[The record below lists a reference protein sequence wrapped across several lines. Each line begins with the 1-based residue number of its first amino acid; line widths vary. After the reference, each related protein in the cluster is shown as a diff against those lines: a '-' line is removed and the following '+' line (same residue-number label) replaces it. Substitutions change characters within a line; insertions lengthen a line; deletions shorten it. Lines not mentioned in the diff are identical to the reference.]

1 MDYFFFNLLYFICI
15 YKNEVK
21 LWDKITPPII
31 NKSDIYRNNKLR
43 DVVFKINNSII
54 KKRKKRVF
62 MVYLT

>member
-1 MDYFFFNLLYFICI
+1 MNEFVIDLNQQIKSKLESKECFICI

-54 KKRKKRVF
+54 
-62 MVYLT
+62 Y